1 MLVQAILI
9 ALCAW
14 IASANIEFLC
24 WSLGLCAPFM
34 WGLIVGAILGNVELG
49 LAIGTTT
56 MLVYLGNIVIGG
68 VSAVDFTYASVIA
81 TSLAILTNQPAEM
94 GCTIAVSMGLIGMLA
109 TESRWTL
116 NCI

>member
-34 WGLIVGAILGNVELG
+34 WGPIVGAI
-49 LAIGTTT
+49 
-56 MLVYLGNIVIGG
+56 
-68 VSAVDFTYASVIA
+68 
-81 TSLAILTNQPAEM
+81 
-94 GCTIAVSMGLIGMLA
+94 
-109 TESRWTL
+109 
-116 NCI
+116 